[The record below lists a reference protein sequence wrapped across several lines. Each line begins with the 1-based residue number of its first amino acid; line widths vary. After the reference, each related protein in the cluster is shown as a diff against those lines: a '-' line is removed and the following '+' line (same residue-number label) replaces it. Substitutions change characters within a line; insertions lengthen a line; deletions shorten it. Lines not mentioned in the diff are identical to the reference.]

1 MLEAIATGLLALLT
15 PQALLFM
22 LIGSVYGLIIGILP
36 GLGGIIA
43 MTLLL
48 PFTFGYELGATLA
61 LLLGAH
67 IGTIWG
73 GSVTSILFNV
83 PGQAK
88 SLPLIFDGYPMTLK
102 GEAERA
108 LGASAMATLL
118 GGVIGAIFLALCI
131 PIVRPLILALGP
143 AEYLMMALWG
153 MTLIA
158 TFSDGSLLKG
168 LIAACVGVL
177 IAFIGM
183 DPVTATPRYTFGSIF
198 LLDGVSFAVAMI
210 GVFAVA
216 EMMKLYLKGG
226 ALVSRQP
233 GAGVS
238 TVVDGIK
245 DTFRHWGL
253 VVRSSILGLWIGV
266 LPGIGASTGGIAAY
280 AQAMQTSRHPETF
293 GTGNVEGVIAPDATV
308 GANEGGGLLPTLA
321 FGIPGGE
328 SMALLLIAF
337 INMGIAPGPQMLSE
351 DLDVVFM
358 LVWIVIIA
366 SVVTSGIGLV
376 ISPWLARMPTLKGN
390 LVIPIV
396 LCVCFL
402 GAYATRGR
410 LADVTVAAIFGVLG
424 YFMDKYRFSRA
435 NLVIGMVLATM
446 IERSLH
452 VSLTLY
458 GPDFLLERPIALVMF
473 VLIVLTTAW
482 PFVRSRRRARAGPA
496 VEGGK
501 P

>member
-1 MLEAIATGLLALLT
+1 MLEAIATGFLALLT

-22 LIGSVYGLIIGILP
+22 LIGSVYGLIVGILP
-36 GLGGIIA
+36 GLGGIVA

-48 PFTFGYELGATLA
+48 PFTFGYELAATLA

-73 GSVTSILFNV
+73 SSVTSILFNV
-83 PGQAK
+83 PGAAK

-108 LGASAMATLL
+108 LGASAMAALL

-168 LIAACVGVL
+168 LIAACLGVL

-198 LLDGVSFAVAMI
+198 LLDGVSFAIAMI
-210 GVFAVA
+210 GVFAVS

-226 ALVSRQP
+226 SLVNREP

-238 TVVDGIK
+238 TVLDGVK
-245 DTFRHWGL
+245 DAFRHWGL
-253 VVRSSILGLWIGV
+253 VVRSSLLGLWIGV

-280 AQAMQTSRHPETF
+280 AQAVQTSRQPETF
-293 GTGNVEGVIAPDATV
+293 GTGNVEGVIAPDASV

-337 INMGIAPGPQMLSE
+337 INMGIAPGPQMLNE
-351 DLDVVFM
+351 HLDIVFT
-358 LVWIVIIA
+358 LVWIVVIA
-366 SVVTSGIGLV
+366 SIVTSGIGLL

-402 GAYATRGR
+402 GAFATRGR
-410 LADVTVAAIFGVLG
+410 LADVAVAALFGVLG

-458 GPDFLLERPIALVMF
+458 GGDFLLERPIALAMF

-482 PFVRSRRRARAGPA
+482 PFVRSWRQRSAPA
-496 VEGGK
+496 VEGGR